1 MYLRELH
8 IQNLKLLRDLRLSF
22 TRDGAPRLWTVIV
35 GENGLC
41 KTSILR
47 AIGLAAAGV
56 DGANQLAGDTT
67 PLRDRRQRRAEVG
80 IEAHFEFS
88 DEYADA
94 RTYPGVVRRRNLKMP
109 SGISS
114 WLHLGHGW
122 RVFKGGSSYQAKRDS
137 KEANLGHGAN
147 PDPLAEARGRGLGFW
162 FVAGYGVNRN
172 LPVPMATQRGGDMIR
187 SRLETLFDSGTT
199 PIGTGF
205 ADIFANEP
213 KKATAYAKALKATL
227 LAHAELLPRISGL
240 ELRGIKGK
248 TTATAIV
255 ERHKFR
261 FDIGG
266 KPLALPAIWL
276 SQGYQST
283 IAWLADLVGQIMWE
297 AEQPVPPA
305 EMEGLVLVDELDLH
319 LHPVWQQGLI
329 MSLKHTF
336 PKLQFVATTHS
347 PLLLSGLEDDE
358 IIRVTQDANGDVA
371 VMDTGENTPLL
382 MTGSEL
388 YNTYFGVERTHYEAL
403 LQEYALLAG
412 DPRRSLA
419 DERRRKALL
428 QQLEDAGIKPDWPVT
443 PRKSRR

>member
-22 TRDGAPRLWTVIV
+22 TRNGAPRLWTVIV

-47 AIGLAAAGV
+47 AIALAAAGV
-56 DGANQLAGDTT
+56 DRANQLADTT
-67 PLRDRRQRRAEVG
+67 PLPDRRQRRAAVK
-80 IEAHFEFS
+80 IA
-88 DEYADA
+88 ADFVFA
-94 RTYPGVVRRRNLKMP
+94 EEHVERRTYPGFGRRHMGLMP
-109 SGISS
+109 PGLDS
-114 WLHLGHGW
+114 WLELKHGW
-122 RVFKGGSSYQAKRDS
+122 RVFKGGSDYRTKPGKNDPIFSY
-137 KEANLGHGAN
+137 
-147 PDPLAEARGRGLGFW
+147 PDPLAEARGRGLAHW

-172 LPVPMATQRGGDMIR
+172 LPVPMATQRGGDPIR

-205 ADIFANEP
+205 ADVFANEP
-213 KKATAYAKALKATL
+213 KKATAYAKALKTTL

-240 ELRGIKGK
+240 ELRGMKGK
-248 TTATAIV
+248 ATATAIV

-266 KPLALPAIWL
+266 KPIALPAIWL

-297 AEQPVPPA
+297 AAQPVAPA
-305 EMEGLVLVDELDLH
+305 EMEGLVLIDELDLH

-329 MSLKHTF
+329 ASLKHTF
-336 PKLQFVATTHS
+336 PRLQFVATTHS

-358 IIRVTQDANGDVA
+358 IIRVTQDENGDVV

-419 DERRRKALL
+419 DERRRRALL
-428 QQLEDAGIKPDWPVT
+428 QLLKDAGITPEWPVT
-443 PRKSRR
+443 PRKARG

>member
-1 MYLRELH
+1 MHRSYILVEGPHDVEFLAR
-8 IQNLKLLRDLRLSF
+8 LL
-22 TRDGAPRLWTVIV
+22 PV

-47 AIGLAAAGV
+47 AIALAAAGV
-56 DGANQLAGDTT
+56 DRANQLADTT
-67 PLRDRRQRRAEVG
+67 ALPDRRQRRPEVS
-80 IEAHFEFS
+80 IEAQFDFS
-88 DEYADA
+88 EEYAHA

-109 SGISS
+109 SGIRS
-114 WLHLGHGW
+114 WLNLGIGW
-122 RVFKGGSSYQAKRDS
+122 RVFRGGSSYQAKLDS
-137 KEANLGHGAN
+137 KEANPGQDAN
-147 PDPLAEARGRGLGFW
+147 PDPLAEARGRSLGHW

-172 LPVPMATQRGGDMIR
+172 LPVPMATQRGGDPVR

-205 ADIFANEP
+205 ADVFANEP
-213 KKATAYAKALKATL
+213 KKATAYAKALRTTL

-240 ELRGIKGK
+240 ELRGMKGK
-248 TTATAIV
+248 ATATAIV
-255 ERHKFR
+255 ERHRFR

-297 AEQPVPPA
+297 ADYPVAPA
-305 EMEGLVLVDELDLH
+305 DMEGLVLIDELDLH
-319 LHPVWQQGLI
+319 LDPVWQQGLI
-329 MSLKHTF
+329 AGLKHTF
-336 PKLQFVATTHS
+336 PRLQFVATTHS

-358 IIRVTQDANGDVA
+358 IIRVTQDENGDVV

-388 YNTYFGVERTHYEAL
+388 YNTYFGVERTHYEAI

-419 DERRRKALL
+419 DERRRRALL
-428 QQLEDAGIKPDWPVT
+428 QLLKDAGITPEWPVT
-443 PRKSRR
+443 PRKARG